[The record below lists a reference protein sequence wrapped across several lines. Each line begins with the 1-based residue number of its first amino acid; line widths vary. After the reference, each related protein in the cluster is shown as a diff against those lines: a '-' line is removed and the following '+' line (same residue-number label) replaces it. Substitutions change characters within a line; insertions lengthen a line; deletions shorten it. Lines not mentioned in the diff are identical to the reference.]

1 MGGAGS
7 TTSDSNVVRLSRGE
21 GVIKASSAMQ
31 ARPLLKMFN
40 ENPKGA
46 IAAVATAGSAGV
58 SKVVHNH
65 LHIDG
70 SGLNPDAL
78 FMEFGRRTS
87 MHMS

>member
-1 MGGAGS
+1 M
-7 TTSDSNVVRLSRGE
+7 
-21 GVIKASSAMQ
+21 
-31 ARPLLKMFN
+31 
-40 ENPKGA
+40 
-46 IAAVATAGSAGV
+46 ATAGSAGV